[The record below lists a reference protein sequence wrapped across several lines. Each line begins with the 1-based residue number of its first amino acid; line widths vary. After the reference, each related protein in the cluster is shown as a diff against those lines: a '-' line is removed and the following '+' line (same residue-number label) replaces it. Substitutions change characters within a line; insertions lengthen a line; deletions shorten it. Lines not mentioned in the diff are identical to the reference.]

1 MPLQTFTCGRRD
13 LTARARLAEIAAE
26 MGQQMSSAA
35 LIAVD
40 WGTSNMRARLIDA
53 AGNVLA
59 EAASEDGIARVAAGG
74 HEAAFERL
82 VGDWPQVPAI
92 MAGMIGSRQGWRE
105 ADYLP
110 CPAAVGDLAASVL
123 RFETGNGRP
132 VAIIPGMM
140 VRSAA
145 RDGDVMRGEET
156 QIVGLIDGEPGFA
169 GVAIL
174 PGTHSKWVSVSGTTV
189 NDFQTFLTGEVF
201 ELLSQKSFLRHSV
214 AAGGGEPDSPDF
226 ALAVRRTV
234 DEGLPFL
241 SAIFSV
247 RVRALLDGAD
257 PTANLAYL
265 SGLVIGGEIAAARTA
280 GRFNDATQLRIVGS
294 QSLGRAYARAFAL
307 LGIQTVALDGNALA
321 LAGLLHIAR
330 TIGLL
335 PASVPGHVS

>member
-1 MPLQTFTCGRRD
+1 MQTFTCGRRD

-92 MAGMIGSRQGWRE
+92 MAGMIASRQGGRE

-145 RDGDVMRGEET
+145 RDGDVMRGEEL
-156 QIVGLIDGEPGFA
+156 QILGALEDLGSGRHLIC
-169 GVAIL
+169 L
-174 PGTHSKWVSVSGTTV
+174 PGTHSKWAEIENGIIRDFRTYMTGELFDLLRRHSILGTTIEHAAWSEEG
-189 NDFQTFLTGEVF
+189 FREGLA
-201 ELLSQKSFLRHSV
+201 
-214 AAGGGEPDSPDF
+214 AAGAEVGL
-226 ALAVRRTV
+226 LAR
-234 DEGLPFL
+234 L
-241 SAIFSV
+241 FSV
-247 RVRALLDGAD
+247 RAGTLLGTL
-257 PTANLAYL
+257 PVEKSGSYL
-265 SGLVIGGEIAAARTA
+265 SGLLIGSEVSSALHNIAAGSEVCIIGNPDLTDLYIPAVA
-280 GRFNDATQLRIVGS
+280 GRDIRCRQLGEYIGAKGLFR
-294 QSLGRAYARAFAL
+294 
-307 LGIQTVALDGNALA
+307 LA
-321 LAGLLHIAR
+321 KDLR
-330 TIGLL
+330 TRR
-335 PASVPGHVS
+335 